1 MNFKCLCVASAVICL
16 NGMLCNAESELA
28 ERNVTSSVNNNG
40 DAVFMVR
47 EGTVGKKLVIEL
59 SKYPDFSV
67 IDGYG
72 FKKSPT
78 SFPVTIEMKKE
89 NRVNGTY
96 YWRIAEE
103 TQTTSSYSYQYFY
116 GKDRTVTYG
125 AKIPGEY
132 AAIEDSTPFVD
143 FDLDDEHSLQLKSV
157 WFRSVNTDNRGSKI
171 IDLPHATVIS
181 PVAATEFTPDQSVVV
196 KNDVI
201 YISRGSSSWISGW
214 RTDRTR
220 VWLARYDLLTGEELP
235 LLSVKAPDPDNGFA
249 SGKWSLMS
257 AMNWIKADDDGTPYF
272 FVTCSNSERPYL
284 SQINLYTLNLDNLPV
299 ETQAVT
305 ATLTLQIE
313 DDRAGENSY
322 GCPFDM
328 TVQGSIKSGNYKL
341 WGIDYMHGASLKVND
356 AGSGRMAVW
365 QWNVTGAKA
374 QKNVSYVD
382 YVHSLQA
389 GRTEVIQS
397 FYPHFT
403 PVGNDYF
410 YFHSSPV
417 QKDDPW
423 ISPML
428 YRFVNGGTCEVAG
441 HFGNCRDIVTD
452 IFPAPAGVSAFKVG
466 DTQFL
471 AYGQGIDATRGT
483 GVQIVATPSVTDD
496 FSAHRRAWM
505 LGEKTGLSTNRYQ
518 SSQVIYL
525 PDEPVTAKSGASSS
539 VSTGGRLL
547 MYAGN
552 AGMGLYRINALSPTV
567 GVDAITD
574 VALTAAYSDGAIK
587 LSGEVPGIA
596 LYDISGRMICDM
608 DETSDTYAVGS
619 LPSGCYILVI
629 RSSAAPVKIIV
640 R

>member
-1 MNFKCLCVASAVICL
+1 MNLKCLCVALAIICL
-16 NGMLCNAESELA
+16 NGLLCYAQSDLP
-28 ERNVTSSVNNNG
+28 ERNATSSVNSEGN
-40 DAVFMVR
+40 AVFEVKN
-47 EGTVGKKLVIEL
+47 GTVGKKLVIEL
-59 SKYPDFSV
+59 SKYPDFSA
-67 IDGYG
+67 IDGFYQAT
-72 FKKSPT
+72 PN
-78 SFPVTIEMKKE
+78 SFPKTYTMKKE
-89 NRVNGTY
+89 NRVNATY

-103 TQTTSSYSYQYFY
+103 TKITAGYTYQYFY

-125 AKIPGEY
+125 TKIPDVYE
-132 AAIEDSTPFVD
+132 AIEDSTGFED
-143 FDLDDEHSLQLKSV
+143 FNLDDEQSLRLKSV
-157 WFRSVNTDNRGSKI
+157 WFRTVNAGNRGSKI

-201 YISRGSSSWISGW
+201 YISRGSSGWISGW
-214 RTDRTR
+214 RTDQTR
-220 VWLARYDLLTGEELP
+220 MWLARYDLLTGEELT
-235 LLSVKAPDPDNGFA
+235 LLCVKAPDPDNGFV
-249 SGKWSLMS
+249 SGKWSLLS
-257 AMNWIKADDDGTPYF
+257 AMNWIKVDDDGTPYF

-299 ETQAVT
+299 ETQTVT
-305 ATLTLQIE
+305 PTLTLQIE

-365 QWNVTGAKA
+365 QWSVVGAKA

-382 YVHSLQA
+382 YVHSLQV
-389 GRTEVIQS
+389 GRTEMIQS

-428 YRFVNGGTCEVAG
+428 YRFVNGGTCEVVG

-496 FSAHRRAWM
+496 FSGHRKVWM
-505 LGEKTGLSTNRYQ
+505 LGEKNGLSTNRYQ

-525 PDEPVTAKSGASSS
+525 PDEPVAANSGAGSS

-552 AGMGLYRINALSPTV
+552 AGMGLYRINVLSPTV
-567 GVDAITD
+567 GVDAVTD
-574 VALTAAYSDGAIK
+574 IALRAEYSASAIK
-587 LSGEVPGIA
+587 LSGEVPGIV
-596 LYDISGRMICDM
+596 LYDISGRMICEM
-608 DETSDTYAVGS
+608 NEMSDTYMVGS
-619 LPSGCYILVI
+619 LASGCYILSV
-629 RSSAAPVKIIV
+629 RSSATPVKIIV
-640 R
+640 K